1 MPRGAPIPE
10 NRLPRKWVLMKTNS
24 MLAILCASLSLASV
38 TNASD
43 LEDQAYDEG
52 WDAANEFCSDVEE
65 GRMRIYERRN
75 ITERFEKN
83 CKQGFDSYI
92 NHNRSCKR
100 KLEQSD
106 DGYRRM
112 WRARRDSCT

>member
-1 MPRGAPIPE
+1 
-10 NRLPRKWVLMKTNS
+10 MKINS
-24 MLAILCASLSLASV
+24 MLAIICASLSLASAAH
-38 TNASD
+38 ASD
-43 LEDQAYDEG
+43 LADQAYDEG
-52 WDAANEFCSDVEE
+52 WDAANDFCRDVEE
-65 GRMRIYERRN
+65 GTAERSYRRRN

-100 KLEQSD
+100 KLERSD

-112 WRARRDSCT
+112 WRARRDSCS